1 MSDYPERISIS
12 PVHRQKHDDDFYLVD
27 RKAFPGKGTEY
38 VRADRIEELE
48 AKLAKAVE
56 AMSEALGAYE
66 HIEARM
72 VDDDGE
78 LVGVGD
84 WIMFSYGIPPVR
96 VYARLSTVKGVLT
109 LTTQGKHKPR
119 TMALAK
125 LRDHVGCWYKSSGPM
140 PALAELTGGK
150 DE

>member
-12 PVHRQKHDDDFYLVD
+12 PTSRQKGEDDFFLVD

-56 AMSEALGAYE
+56 LGLEECPFWDGSGAYN
-66 HIEARM
+66 
-72 VDDDGE
+72 
-78 LVGVGD
+78 D
-84 WIMFSYGIPPVR
+84 WWHDR
-96 VYARLSTVKGVLT
+96 RTT
-109 LTTQGKHKPR
+109 L
-119 TMALAK
+119 M
-125 LRDHVGCWYKSSGPM
+125 
-140 PALAELTGGK
+140 ELTGDNEVKGGK